1 MTKCTSVPE
10 GDATPEAETPIASGR
25 SATEEEREDPTR
37 RCRPTNGDC
46 QLSHGEALLSS
57 NAHRVEDFERAAWL
71 LAKIEKAPQPQPEHD
86 EPTLQDPSP
95 TELSLR
101 DYRAIVVR
109 AGKEAL
115 DDHITNLAAAIAY
128 YSFLAIPSLLLV
140 AVGVFSLFASPDA
153 IGTITE
159 KLAGV
164 VPREALT
171 LVDDSLTRVVENNAS
186 SGIAMAVVGTVLA
199 VWSLTGAMQT
209 LMWALNSA
217 YERDETR
224 GFLKRRLT
232 ALVMVI
238 LMLFAFVLAFGLLVL
253 GPHLSGW
260 IGDAVGIE
268 AVIDWLWWTA
278 QWPVLIL
285 GLLVAFAT
293 ILYLGPNVD
302 HPRWQFLTFGTALAV
317 VVWLLGSGAFA
328 VFVSQFGS
336 YNKAWGSVAAVI
348 VMLTWLWLSALAL
361 LFGAELNAE
370 AERSREL
377 RRGEPAEVELQAPA
391 RG

>member
-1 MTKCTSVPE
+1 M
-10 GDATPEAETPIASGR
+10 AILL
-25 SATEEEREDPTR
+25 
-37 RCRPTNGDC
+37 RP
-46 QLSHGEALLSS
+46 HAVAFLSS
-57 NAHRVEDFERAAWL
+57 SGSYPGANAPGVRSRSYGPLGLSLFARGDIQVVPPGSN
-71 LAKIEKAPQPQPEHD
+71 EKAVAARRREIAPRPQPEHD
-86 EPTLQDPSP
+86 EPRLRDPAP

-101 DYRAIVVR
+101 DYRAIVIR

-140 AVGVFSLFASPDA
+140 AVGLFSLFASPDA

-171 LVDDSLTRVVENNAS
+171 LVDDSLTRVIENNAS
-186 SGIAMAVVGTVLA
+186 SGIAMALVGIVLA

-253 GPHLSGW
+253 GPQLSGW
-260 IGDAVGIE
+260 MGEAVGIE
-268 AVIDWLWWTA
+268 AFIDWLWWTA
-278 QWPVLIL
+278 QWPLLIL
-285 GLLVAFAT
+285 GLLGAFAT
-293 ILYLGPNVD
+293 ILYLGPDVD

-317 VVWLLGSGAFA
+317 AVWLLGSGAFA

-348 VMLTWLWLSALAL
+348 VTITWLWLSALAL

-377 RRGEPAEVELQAPA
+377 RRGEPAEVEWQAPP

>member
-1 MTKCTSVPE
+1 MSSADE
-10 GDATPEAETPIASGR
+10 QRLATR
-25 SATEEEREDPTR
+25 ERE
-37 RCRPTNGDC
+37 
-46 QLSHGEALLSS
+46 E
-57 NAHRVEDFERAAWL
+57 
-71 LAKIEKAPQPQPEHD
+71 APQPQPERE
-86 EPTLQDPSP
+86 EPTLQDPKP

-101 DYRAIVVR
+101 DYRAIIVR
-109 AGKEAL
+109 ACKEAL

-128 YSFLAIPSLLLV
+128 YSFLALPSLLLV
-140 AVGVFSLFASPDA
+140 AVGVFSLFAGPDS

-159 KLAGV
+159 KLAGL

-171 LVDDSLTRVVENNAS
+171 LIDESLRRVTENQAS
-186 SGIAMAVVGTVLA
+186 SGIAMVVVGTVLA

-232 ALVMVI
+232 AFVMVV
-238 LMLFAFVLAFGLLVL
+238 LMLFAFTLAFGLLVL

-260 IGDAVGIE
+260 IGDAIGLE
-268 AVIDWLWWTA
+268 ALVAWLWWTA

-285 GLLVAFAT
+285 GLLVAFAA

-317 VVWLLGSGAFA
+317 LVWLLGSGAFA
-328 VFVSQFGS
+328 VYVSQFGS
-336 YNKAWGSVAAVI
+336 YNKAWGSLAAVI
-348 VMLTWLWLSALAL
+348 IMLTWLWLSALAL

-377 RRGEPAEVELQAPA
+377 RRGEPAEVELQAPS

>member
-1 MTKCTSVPE
+1 MERPLA
-10 GDATPEAETPIASGR
+10 DSGR
-25 SATEEEREDPTR
+25 KK
-37 RCRPTNGDC
+37 G
-46 QLSHGEALLSS
+46 
-57 NAHRVEDFERAAWL
+57 
-71 LAKIEKAPQPQPEHD
+71 APQPQPEHD
-86 EPTLQDPSP
+86 EPTLHDPSP

-101 DYRAIVVR
+101 DYRAIVIR
-109 AGKEAL
+109 ASKEAL

-140 AVGVFSLFASPDA
+140 GVGAFSLFASPDA

-159 KLAGV
+159 RLAGV

-171 LVDDSLTRVVENNAS
+171 LVDESLTRVIENNAS
-186 SGIAMAVVGTVLA
+186 SGLVMVVVGAVLA

-209 LMWALNSA
+209 LMWALNGA

-224 GFLKRRLT
+224 SFLKRRLT
-232 ALVMVI
+232 ALAMVI

-260 IGDAVGIE
+260 IGEAVGIE
-268 AVIDWLWWTA
+268 AVIGWLWWTA
-278 QWPVLIL
+278 QWPLLIL
-285 GLLVAFAT
+285 GLLGAFAT
-293 ILYLGPNVD
+293 ILYLGPDVD

-317 VVWLLGSGAFA
+317 VVWLVGSGAFA

-336 YNKAWGSVAAVI
+336 YDKAWGSVAAVI

-361 LFGAELNAE
+361 LFGAEVNAE

-377 RRGEPAEVELQAPA
+377 RHGEPAEVELQVPA
-391 RG
+391 QG

>member
-1 MTKCTSVPE
+1 MTSA
-10 GDATPEAETPIASGR
+10 GDEQSLSTR
-25 SATEEEREDPTR
+25 DREE
-37 RCRPTNGDC
+37 
-46 QLSHGEALLSS
+46 
-57 NAHRVEDFERAAWL
+57 
-71 LAKIEKAPQPQPEHD
+71 APQPQPEHE
-86 EPTLQDPSP
+86 EPRLQDPTP
-95 TELSLR
+95 IELSLR
-101 DYRAIVVR
+101 DYQAIVAR
-109 AGKEAL
+109 AGKEAFH
-115 DDHITNLAAAIAY
+115 DHITNLAAAIAY

-140 AVGVFSLFASPDA
+140 AVGAFSLFAGPDA
-153 IGTITE
+153 IATITE

-171 LVDDSLTRVVENNAS
+171 LIDESLTRVTENRAS
-186 SGIAMAVVGTVLA
+186 SGIAMAVLGTVLA
-199 VWSLTGAMQT
+199 FWSLTGAMQT

-224 GFLKRRLT
+224 GFVKRRLT
-232 ALVMVI
+232 ALLMVV
-238 LMLFAFVLAFGLLVL
+238 LMLLAFTLAFGLLVL

-260 IGDAVGIE
+260 IGDAVGLE
-268 AVIDWLWWTA
+268 ALVAWLWWTA

-317 VVWLLGSGAFA
+317 LVWLFGSGAFA
-328 VFVSQFGS
+328 VYVSQFGS
-336 YNKAWGSVAAVI
+336 YNKAWGSVATVI
-348 VMLTWLWLSALAL
+348 VMLIWLWLSALAL

-377 RRGEPAEVELQAPA
+377 RRGEPAEVELQAAA

>member
-1 MTKCTSVPE
+1 V
-10 GDATPEAETPIASGR
+10 GR
-25 SATEEEREDPTR
+25 SRRAIEEPVIPPSAREE
-37 RCRPTNGDC
+37 G
-46 QLSHGEALLSS
+46 
-57 NAHRVEDFERAAWL
+57 
-71 LAKIEKAPQPQPEHD
+71 PQPQPEHE
-86 EPTLQDPSP
+86 EPRLQDPSP

-101 DYRAIVVR
+101 DYRAIVLR
-109 AGKEAL
+109 AGKEAV

-140 AVGVFSLFASPDA
+140 AVGAFSLFASADA
-153 IGTITE
+153 IGTVTD

-171 LVDDSLTRVVENNAS
+171 LIDETLRRVTENQAS

-224 GFLKRRLT
+224 GFLTRRLT

-238 LMLFAFVLAFGLLVL
+238 LMLVAFTLAFGLLVL
-253 GPHLSGW
+253 GPQLSGW
-260 IGDAVGIE
+260 IGDAVGLE
-268 AVIDWLWWTA
+268 ALVVWLWWTA

-285 GLLVAFAT
+285 GLLIAFAT

-377 RRGEPAEVELQAPA
+377 RRGEPADVELLAPP

>member
-1 MTKCTSVPE
+1 MSEARTPAEETIESELSQSPDEDVPV
-10 GDATPEAETPIASGR
+10 D
-25 SATEEEREDPTR
+25 
-37 RCRPTNGDC
+37 
-46 QLSHGEALLSS
+46 
-57 NAHRVEDFERAAWL
+57 
-71 LAKIEKAPQPQPEHD
+71 D
-86 EPTLQDPSP
+86 EYDGPTLQDPTP
-95 TELSLR
+95 TKLSR
-101 DYRAIVVR
+101 HDYRAIVVR

-159 KLAGV
+159 KLEGV

-171 LVDDSLTRVVENNAS
+171 LVDDSLTRVIENNAS
-186 SGIAMAVVGTVLA
+186 SGIAMAVVGMVLA

-238 LMLFAFVLAFGLLVL
+238 LMLLAFVLVFGLLVL

-260 IGDAVGIE
+260 IGEAVGIE
-268 AVIDWLWWTA
+268 AVINWLWWTA

-293 ILYLGPNVD
+293 ILYLGPDVD
-302 HPRWQFLTFGTALAV
+302 HPSWQFLTFGTALAV
-317 VVWLLGSGAFA
+317 VIWLLGSGAFA

-336 YNKAWGSVAAVI
+336 YNEAWGSVAAVI

-377 RRGEPAEVELQAPA
+377 RRGEPAEGELWA
-391 RG
+391 

>member
-1 MTKCTSVPE
+1 MAASQN
-10 GDATPEAETPIASGR
+10 ET
-25 SATEEEREDPTR
+25 
-37 RCRPTNGDC
+37 
-46 QLSHGEALLSS
+46 
-57 NAHRVEDFERAAWL
+57 
-71 LAKIEKAPQPQPEHD
+71 APQPQPEH
-86 EPTLQDPSP
+86 EERTLQDPSP

-101 DYRAIVVR
+101 DYRAIIIR

-140 AVGVFSLFASPDA
+140 AVGLFSLFASPDA
-153 IGTITE
+153 TGTITE

-171 LVDDSLTRVVENNAS
+171 LVDDSLTRVSENNAS
-186 SGIAMAVVGTVLA
+186 SGIAMAVVGMALA

-260 IGDAVGIE
+260 IGEAAGIDAF
-268 AVIDWLWWTA
+268 IDWLWWTA
-278 QWPVLIL
+278 QWPILIL
-285 GLLVAFAT
+285 GLLVAFAA
-293 ILYLGPNVD
+293 ILYLGPDVE
-302 HPRWQFLTFGTALAV
+302 HPRWQFLTFGTALAM

-328 VFVSQFGS
+328 VFVSHFGS

-348 VMLTWLWLSALAL
+348 VMLTWLWLSAVAL

-377 RRGEPAEVELQAPA
+377 RRGEPAEVELQAAA
-391 RG
+391 RS